1 MSPKVSVRE
10 HLLLTTNSAKWVLLA
25 IPLGILV
32 GTSCAAFLWLLDFV
46 TNVRFQHPW
55 LLWFLP
61 VAGAAVG
68 WMYLRFGKSVECG
81 NNLIIDEIHSP
92 GGGVPLRMAPLVFIG
107 TIVTHLFG
115 GSVGREGTAV
125 QMGGSI
131 AGELARRIPRLGR
144 EQVSILL
151 MTGIAAG
158 FAGVFGT
165 PVAGMIFAME
175 VLVIGRMNYS
185 ALLPCLLAAIASDQT
200 CLAWGIDHTHYHVAS
215 MLPAGSLSQVAAFDG
230 RLMAITVVAGIVF
243 GLTSLLFSQMAHGVA
258 WLFKRYVQWPILRPV
273 LGGLLII
280 VLVQCVGTSDFLG
293 LGVSSPDKTAV
304 TIVST
309 FQPGGA
315 HAWSWLWKLVFTVI
329 ALGGGFKGGEVTPLF
344 FIGSALGHSLAVLFG
359 APVDLM
365 AALGFVS
372 VFAGATNTPLACTVM
387 AVELFGGEYLYYFA
401 TSCVLAFLFSGHSG
415 IYTSQRMGT
424 HKSGSAI
431 AIDRATRR
439 NQDKLDF

>member
-131 AGELARRIPRLGR
+131 AGELARRIPGIGR
-144 EQVSILL
+144 EHVSILL
-151 MTGIAAG
+151 MTGVAAG

-185 ALLPCLLAAIASDQT
+185 A
-200 CLAWGIDHTHYHVAS
+200 
-215 MLPAGSLSQVAAFDG
+215 
-230 RLMAITVVAGIVF
+230 
-243 GLTSLLFSQMAHGVA
+243 
-258 WLFKRYVQWPILRPV
+258 
-273 LGGLLII
+273 
-280 VLVQCVGTSDFLG
+280 
-293 LGVSSPDKTAV
+293 
-304 TIVST
+304 
-309 FQPGGA
+309 
-315 HAWSWLWKLVFTVI
+315 
-329 ALGGGFKGGEVTPLF
+329 
-344 FIGSALGHSLAVLFG
+344 
-359 APVDLM
+359 
-365 AALGFVS
+365 
-372 VFAGATNTPLACTVM
+372 
-387 AVELFGGEYLYYFA
+387 
-401 TSCVLAFLFSGHSG
+401 
-415 IYTSQRMGT
+415 
-424 HKSGSAI
+424 
-431 AIDRATRR
+431 
-439 NQDKLDF
+439 